1 MDGIQAAVL
10 NVKLK
15 HIDRWTKMRINNAS
29 YYNEVLDGIDG
40 ISIPTISD
48 LSSHVY
54 HLYVIRVDDRK
65 KIINYLSENNI
76 DTGIHYPT
84 PLPFLNAYKYLNHKP
99 EDFPISWDYK
109 DKILSL
115 PMYPEL
121 TTEMIDYIADHLKKI
136 QT

>member
-1 MDGIQAAVL
+1 M
-10 NVKLK
+10 
-15 HIDRWTKMRINNAS
+15 
-29 YYNEVLDGIDG
+29 
-40 ISIPTISD
+40 
-48 LSSHVY
+48 
-54 HLYVIRVDDRK
+54 
-65 KIINYLSENNI
+65 SENNI